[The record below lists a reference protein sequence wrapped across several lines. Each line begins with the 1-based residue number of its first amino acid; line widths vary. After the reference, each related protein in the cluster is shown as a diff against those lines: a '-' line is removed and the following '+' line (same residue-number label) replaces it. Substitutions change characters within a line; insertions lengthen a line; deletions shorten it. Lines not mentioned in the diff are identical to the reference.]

1 MPSPEIDPKTNGTSV
16 VQSPSSARPTNPN
29 AVQELGQELADLARN
44 LSGSLHRLSV
54 RSGDCEIEVEWHPP
68 APVLVAA
75 GAAPSATD
83 AEAAEPAGS
92 EVAAPT
98 RALRAPLVGT
108 YYAAASPDADPFVR
122 PGDRV
127 EPGQTL
133 AIVEAMK
140 MMNPVVADEPGLV
153 AEILVSNGQPVEF
166 DQPLLLILPAE
177 QPG

>member
-1 MPSPEIDPKTNGTSV
+1 MHSPEIDPKTNGNSV
-16 VQSPSSARPTNPN
+16 VHSSSSARPTDPN
-29 AVQELGQELADLARN
+29 AVQELSQELAELARN

-54 RSGDCEIEVEWHPP
+54 RSGDIEIEVEWHPP
-68 APVLVAA
+68 APVVVAA
-75 GAAPSATD
+75 GAASSATD
-83 AEAAEPAGS
+83 AMAAEATGS
-92 EVAAPT
+92 DANAST
-98 RALRAPLVGT
+98 RALRSPLVGT
-108 YYAAASPDADPFVR
+108 YYAAPSPEADPFVR

-140 MMNPVVADEPGLV
+140 LMNPVVADESGVV

-177 QPG
+177 QTA

>member
-1 MPSPEIDPKTNGTSV
+1 MHSSEIDPKINGDSV
-16 VQSPSSARPTNPN
+16 VRSSPSARPTNRN
-29 AVQELGQELADLARN
+29 AVQELGQELAELARN

-68 APVLVAA
+68 APVVVAA
-75 GAAPSATD
+75 GAAPSTIDAKA
-83 AEAAEPAGS
+83 AEAAGS
-92 EVAAPT
+92 DADAPT
-98 RALRAPLVGT
+98 RAVRSPLVGT
-108 YYAAASPDADPFVR
+108 YYAAPSPDADPFVR

-140 MMNPVVADEPGLV
+140 MMNSVVADEPGVV
-153 AEILVSNGQPVEF
+153 AEILVSNGQSVEF

-177 QPG
+177 QPA

>member
-1 MPSPEIDPKTNGTSV
+1 
-16 VQSPSSARPTNPN
+16 
-29 AVQELGQELADLARN
+29 VQELGQELAELARN

-68 APVLVAA
+68 AAVVVAA
-75 GAAPSATD
+75 GADPSAID
-83 AEAAEPAGS
+83 AKAAEAAGS
-92 EVAAPT
+92 DADTST
-98 RALRAPLVGT
+98 RALRSPLVGT
-108 YYAAASPDADPFVR
+108 YYAAPSPDADPFVR

-140 MMNPVVADEPGLV
+140 LMNSVIADEPGVV

-166 DQPLLLILPAE
+166 DQPLLLILPAG
-177 QPG
+177 QPA